1 MSLISIIQTRAC
13 LLKRKKIQSEL
24 VPIWADLFT
33 WVHDLFTLRISPLSY
48 LYHLLFSGFLDKYH
62 IGSDTLRF
70 YCKLLQQKN
79 ICYWLHWSQC
89 YSPTGKHVTLRI
101 LRPKNDCIMFDFTMS
116 NSKIRLKI
124 VQYKP
129 GLTWGF
135 VMLIIMECCTWHLC
149 LCGLPFLQV

>member
-1 MSLISIIQTRAC
+1 MSLCWFELICLHECMIC
-13 LLKRKKIQSEL
+13 LLYAFRHCLIC
-24 VPIWADLFT
+24 T
-33 WVHDLFTLRISPLSY
+33 M
-48 LYHLLFSGFLDKYH
+48 YHYLLFSGFLDKYH

-135 VMLIIMECCTWHLC
+135 DVNYNGMLHLTLVSVWFTFSPGVTEMLHTQC
-149 LCGLPFLQV
+149 V